1 MKFKDYILPKSMVY
15 TGEHQAAPTTIK
27 HWHYDAKTIKI
38 TDSFKPQAGLK
49 HYIQVIGL
57 SDIKTITALAEQ
69 YPIDP
74 LILSDIFNVKQR
86 NKIEIKDT
94 YLFGAFHIEYLV
106 GELIVEDYLSVLV
119 FADTVISFH
128 ETKPVYL
135 APLTDHFENNP
146 DLRNKQP
153 DYLFFQLLDI
163 ITDTHLKVYERL
175 EVDATT
181 FEAEIL
187 ETSVINQEQF
197 YLLRKQLLKL
207 KNNVTPTLEH
217 IDKTINKRP
226 PFFSDD
232 NQRFFEDLKDHLVRL
247 DNHLNQARELM
258 RHLLDLQINNQSN
271 KMNRIMT
278 TLTLFSAIFIPL
290 SFLTGFF
297 GMNFVYFELL
307 AYEHALTLFIGLC
320 FLLAGF
326 MFFLFKHLKWF

>member
-1 MKFKDYILPKSMVY
+1 MVY
-15 TGEHQAAPTTIK
+15 TGEHKTKPTTIK
-27 HWHYDAKTIKI
+27 HWHYDDQTLKKT
-38 TDSFKPQAGLK
+38 DAFAPQDNLK

-57 SDIKTITALAEQ
+57 SDIKTITEVKNQ
-69 YPIDP
+69 YPVDA
-74 LILSDIFNVKQR
+74 LILADIFNVKQR

-94 YLFGAFHIEYLV
+94 YLFGVFHIEYLKQ
-106 GELIVEDYLSVLV
+106 ETIVEDYLSVLV
-119 FADTVISFH
+119 FENTVISFH
-128 ETKPVYL
+128 ETDPVYL
-135 APLTDHFENNP
+135 APLTDHFENNT
-146 DLRNKQP
+146 DLRTKSA

-163 ITDTHLKVYERL
+163 ITDNHLKVYERL
-175 EVDATT
+175 ESDATT

-187 ETSVINQEQF
+187 ESSVVNQEQF

-207 KNNVTPTLEH
+207 KNNVAPTLEH
-217 IDKTINKRP
+217 IDKTITKRP
-226 PFFSDD
+226 PFFNPD

-297 GMNFVYFELL
+297 GMNFVHFEVLD
-307 AYEHALTLFIGLC
+307 YEHALTLFIALC

-326 MFFLFKHLKWF
+326 MFFLFKRLKWF